1 MHSGEKLPRVSADT
15 TLSEALLEMSRK
27 GMGLTAIVD
36 DANKVL
42 GVFTDGDLRRALDRK
57 IDIHGTSIRDVM
69 TANCHTA
76 TIDMLAG
83 EVLNVMEQHRI
94 NGLLIVDSENMLV
107 GVINMHD
114 LLRAGIV

>member
-1 MHSGEKLPRVSADT
+1 MHSGEKMPRVTTDT
-15 TLSEALLEMSRK
+15 TVSEALLEMSRK

-42 GVFTDGDLRRALDRK
+42 GIFTDGDLRRAIDRK
-57 IDIHGTSIRDVM
+57 IDIHGTNIRDVM

-76 TIDMLAG
+76 TTDMLAG
-83 EVLNVMEQHRI
+83 EVLKLMEQHRI
-94 NGLLIVDSENMLV
+94 NGLLIVDSGNTLV
-107 GVINMHD
+107 GAVNMHD